1 MLQTLLRQNQSIP
14 IHWYLF
20 LSLKKKFMQYKRA
33 LGTEFLQRTEHTLV
47 TSSHQVSTQISSQ
60 TRLVVLES
68 QQMRKGSNDFNRQES
83 ISFNHYPL
91 GKRSCGRGDRTFL
104 TYHVIIRV
112 IMALSVKAS
121 HPKWLLY
128 QVGFFY
134 IFTKWINF
142 FVLSRNIT

>member
-1 MLQTLLRQNQSIP
+1 
-14 IHWYLF
+14 
-20 LSLKKKFMQYKRA
+20 
-33 LGTEFLQRTEHTLV
+33 
-47 TSSHQVSTQISSQ
+47 
-60 TRLVVLES
+60 
-68 QQMRKGSNDFNRQES
+68 MRKGSNDFNRQES

-121 HPKWLLY
+121 HPKWPLY

-142 FVLSRNIT
+142 FLFCNVTSHDHMIKEKYALLNGGSYQK